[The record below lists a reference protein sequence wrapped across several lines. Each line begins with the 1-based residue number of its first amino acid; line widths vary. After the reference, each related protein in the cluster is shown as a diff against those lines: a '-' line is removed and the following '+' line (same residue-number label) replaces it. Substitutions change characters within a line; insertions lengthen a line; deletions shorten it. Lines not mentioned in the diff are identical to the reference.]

1 MKLSIRSRLGACWL
15 AAVLGCT
22 ALTGCSGSSQDT
34 SDTEAPVSSA
44 VEETEAAAE
53 APSET
58 EPPATEHVSPTEQVT
73 SVLGTQIDTDA
84 TLDRDS
90 EDDTQKNYKMSLSD
104 FIEDGDVIQS
114 FTFVFYAAD
123 GTSDIGTYQGG
134 CGISVNADCAAA
146 TDPGWFQ
153 SPDFSAQAEGSYA
166 EVKWD
171 VPGDVAPY
179 VPASG
184 EIQVGYWWG
193 DTAKVTLKNVI
204 CTYTRT
210 KTLPVDGTQTIP
222 VGQSLNFG
230 SDTTNSVK
238 VPLAD
243 VLGENGVPQAVTFD
257 ISAGGTI
264 GKFTGAFGITTGD
277 WYQTGTI
284 AVPTESG
291 SLSLTWILPDSIK
304 PSVPQNAEVMLGY
317 WWGEVSD
324 ITLNSITVKYSTGS
338 STSAVQQPVAEGNGE
353 KKPVTTEGQA
363 AEIAASIK
371 AGWCLGNTLD
381 CYDID
386 WVEDDFETAWGN
398 VRTTQEII
406 DTVKAAGFNAVRIPV
421 SWTDHMDDS
430 GNVEA
435 AWMDRVQEVVDYAM
449 DDGLYTIL
457 NVHHDD
463 YTWIHPVYAEEEA
476 VTVKFVHL
484 WEQIAE
490 RFQDYDTH
498 LLFEGL
504 NEPRMVGSA
513 NEWMGGT
520 DEERDVINH
529 LLQKFVDTV
538 RASGG
543 KNPERTLVVTTHAA
557 SITDAALNGF
567 VLPSDDNLI
576 LSIHSYAPWQFANIL
591 QDEETQV
598 TVFDSAGEAELN
610 SGFDKLYDKFVSKG
624 IPVIIGEFGAENK
637 DNAADRARYYSYY
650 IQAAAQRG
658 IPCFIW
664 DNGLAASFG
673 LLDRA
678 HLSWYDGTILHAIQE
693 AIQ

>member
-1 MKLSIRSRLGACWL
+1 MKLSIRSRLGACL
-15 AAVLGCT
+15 LSVVLGCT
-22 ALTGCSGSSQDT
+22 ALTGCSGKSQDT
-34 SDTEAPVSSA
+34 SETEAPVSSA
-44 VEETEAAAE
+44 VEETEAATE

-58 EPPATEHVSPTEQVT
+58 EPPATEHISPTEQVT
-73 SVLGTQIDTDA
+73 SVLGTQIDTNA
-84 TLDRDS
+84 TLNRDS
-90 EDDTQKNYKMSLSD
+90 EDDTQKNYKMPLSD

-179 VPASG
+179 AAASG
-184 EIQVGYWWG
+184 EVQIGYWWG
-193 DTAKVTLKNVI
+193 NTAEVTLKNVI

-210 KTLPVDGTQTIP
+210 KTLPVDGTQTIN

-243 VLGENGVPQAVTFD
+243 VLGEEGVPQAITFD

-264 GKFTGAFGITTGD
+264 GKFTGAFGITTDD

-291 SLSLTWILPDSIK
+291 SLNLTWILPDSIK
-304 PSVPQNAEVMLGY
+304 PAVPQNAEVMLGY

-338 STSAVQQPVAEGNGE
+338 STSAVQQPVAVGNGE
-353 KKPVTTEGQA
+353 KPVTTEGQA

-398 VRTTQEII
+398 VRTTHEII

-435 AWMDRVQEVVDYAM
+435 AWMDRVKEVVDYAM

-463 YTWIHPVYAEEEA
+463 YTWIHPVYAEEET
-476 VTVKFVHL
+476 VTAKFVHL

-576 LSIHSYAPWQFANIL
+576 LSIHNYAPWQFATIIEGQEN
-591 QDEETQV
+591 QN

-610 SGFDKLYDKFVSKG
+610 SEFDKLYDKFVSKG

-637 DNAADRARYYSYY
+637 DNSADRARYYSYY

-664 DNGLAASFG
+664 DNGLSDSFG

-678 HLSWYDGTILHAIQE
+678 HLSWFDGNILNGIQE